1 MRSRSISFQGS
12 QNNNISAILDLP
24 LDERPEAYALF
35 AHCFTCSKNLLTVK
49 RISRSLTNEGIA
61 VFRFDFTGLGQS
73 EGEFSETNFSSNLAD
88 LQLAADYLKEHYESP
103 QLLIGHSLGG
113 TAALH
118 SATNIKSV
126 KAVATIGSPFEAAHV
141 KHMFQSKLDELEQK
155 GEAEVDIGGRS
166 FRFKASFLDDI
177 SKQSTSEILPELQR
191 ALLVFHSPQDRI
203 VNIDEAASIY
213 NAAKHPKSFV
223 SLDGADHLVRN
234 ESDATY
240 VGDVI
245 ASWAR
250 RYIPKQPKNELSLQQ
265 QVAVRSTENRFTTEL
280 RAGKH
285 HFLADEPESVGGLNA
300 GPAPYD
306 LLLSALGACTSMTI
320 KMYADHKGIDIGELE
335 THLSHERQHKK
346 DASNCDK
353 KGAYL
358 STLKREIRFDDKLDN
373 DIRKKLIEIAN
384 KCPVHRTL
392 EGPIEISTSELL
404 NSK

>member
-1 MRSRSISFQGS
+1 MRSKSISFQGS
-12 QNNNISAILDLP
+12 QNNEISAILDVP

-49 RISRSLTNEGIA
+49 RISRSLTSEGIA

-73 EGEFSETNFSSNLAD
+73 EGEFSDTNFSSNLAD
-88 LQLAADYLKEHYESP
+88 LQLAAEYMAEHFESP

-118 SATNIKSV
+118 SAAKMKSV

-141 KHMFQSKLDELEQK
+141 KHMFKSKLDEIEYK

-166 FRFKASFLDDI
+166 FVLKSSFLEDI
-177 SKQSTSEILPELQR
+177 SNQSTGDILPELER

-203 VNIDEAASIY
+203 VNIEEAASIY
-213 NAAKHPKSFV
+213 NAARHPKSFV
-223 SLDGADHLVRN
+223 SLDGADHLVR
-234 ESDATY
+234 EQSDASY

-245 ASWAR
+245 ASWVR
-250 RYIPKQPKNELSLQQ
+250 RYIPKRQENELSLQQ
-265 QVAVRSTENRFTTEL
+265 QVAVRSTENKFTTEL

-285 HFLADEPESVGGLNA
+285 RFLADEPESVGGLDA

-320 KMYADHKGIDIGELE
+320 KMYAEHKGLDIGDVEI
-335 THLSHERQHKK
+335 HLSHERQHKK
-346 DASNCDK
+346 DASNCEK
-353 KGAYL
+353 NGAYL
-358 STLKREIRFDDKLDN
+358 STLKREILFDDKLEDE
-373 DIRKKLIEIAN
+373 IRKKLLEIAN

-392 EGPIEISTSELL
+392 EGQIEINTSEFVVR
-404 NSK
+404 N